1 MNINQSKHDIELDDF
16 DPAPGCVAGL
26 AISLA
31 LWSLI
36 GVVVV
41 LLIAAIGGG

>member
-31 LWSLI
+31 LWGLI
-36 GVVVV
+36 FILAV
-41 LLIAAIGGG
+41 LLLAAIEGG